1 MTRNRSSGRAG
12 VEERIVRYFGPYLL
26 FCAALAG
33 CSAIQVYRQCGYE
46 GCPADRAITAKV
58 LAQLEMQ
65 PALGPPNS
73 VRVQTLG
80 GVVYLTGQ
88 VTTDYQSQLAES
100 AARQAAGASRVVNTL
115 ALPYT
120 GH

>member
-1 MTRNRSSGRAG
+1 MHYTRL
-12 VEERIVRYFGPYLL
+12 PLL

-33 CSAIQVYRQCGYE
+33 CSAIQVYRDCGYE
-46 GCPADRAITAKV
+46 GCPQDRATTAEV
-58 LAQLEMQ
+58 MAEMQ
-65 PALGPPNS
+65 KHPALGPPNDI
-73 VRVQTLG
+73 RVQTLG

-88 VTTDYQSQLAES
+88 VTNDYQRELAES
-100 AARQAAGASRVVNTL
+100 AARESAGASRVVNTL